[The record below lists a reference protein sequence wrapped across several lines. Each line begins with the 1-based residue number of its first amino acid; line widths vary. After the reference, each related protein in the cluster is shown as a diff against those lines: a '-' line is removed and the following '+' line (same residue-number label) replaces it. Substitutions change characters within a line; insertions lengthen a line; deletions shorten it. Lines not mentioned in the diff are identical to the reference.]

1 MEALSY
7 FGLAAFIMVM
17 GQLGS
22 ISKINRKLKKLSN
35 TKESKEKMS
44 RLLNELIGKKCS
56 ITDSFMGYQGTVID
70 CDDDWVKIQ
79 VANKKKTI
87 KLCPIDEIQSIEI
100 LEDKEKV

>member
-1 MEALSY
+1 MIRFLTEPDLY
-7 FGLAAFIMVM
+7 VE
-17 GQLGS
+17 Q
-22 ISKINRKLKKLSN
+22 KKLMQ
-35 TKESKEKMS
+35 ESKEKMS